1 MNPTVEKEAR
11 LFVERA
17 VASGQRGTCAD
28 AAELAA
34 LNEEMSERI
43 PEWYVA
49 LLLSVPLCGLELKWL
64 AEGIDG
70 AIAWCGVKGIR
81 GESLECYPG
90 IAILESGFINVG
102 SDPYGSGDSY
112 FMPTDQGDDPPVF
125 QVYHDVSDQADEILA
140 DGLLQVAVHL
150 SDLFRQASIANP

>member
-1 MNPTVEKEAR
+1 MNPQVEKEAR

-17 VASGQRGTCAD
+17 MASGQSGTCAD

-34 LNEEMSERI
+34 LNSEMSERM

-49 LLLSVPLCGLELKWL
+49 LLVSVPLCGLEVTWHSEE
-64 AEGIDG
+64 ADG
-70 AIAWCGVKGIR
+70 AIEWCDVKGIR
-81 GESLECYPG
+81 SESLVCYLG
-90 IAILESGFINVG
+90 IAILERGFINVG

-140 DGLLQVAVHL
+140 DGLLQVAVRL
-150 SDLFRQASIANP
+150 PDLFRQASIVNQ

>member
-81 GESLECYPG
+81 GESLECYLG